1 MSKIDLRPL
10 MAYIDPVLATYDE
23 WVAVGMA
30 LEHEG
35 YPYQVWEEW
44 SRKDPARYI
53 EGECEKK
60 YITFRGNPNPVTGAT
75 IVQMA
80 KSGGWVSMKP
90 QAEPS
95 MKHTTGRIIDW
106 DDAISDDTRIIDS
119 HYVENAELQEPKDGK
134 WQQIDDLIQY
144 LEAVFRPSDYVG
156 VVMSSSEAKDKNKFF
171 PMGQSRCGRPY
182 GL

>member
-10 MAYIDPVLATYDE
+10 MNYIDPVSATYDE
-23 WVAVGMA
+23 WLAVGMA

-35 YPYQVWEEW
+35 YPYQVWDEW
-44 SRKDPARYI
+44 SRKDPTRYI

-80 KSGGWVSMKP
+80 KSGGWASMKSKG
-90 QAEPS
+90 ESS
-95 MKHTTGRIIDW
+95 MQHTTGRIIDW
-106 DDAISDDTRIIDS
+106 DDAISDDTKIVDS

-134 WQQIDDLIQY
+134 WQQIDDLIRY
-144 LEAVFRPSDYVG
+144 LEAVFRPS
-156 VVMSSSEAKDKNKFF
+156 
-171 PMGQSRCGRPY
+171 
-182 GL
+182 